1 MIFRTEAICQDRRFS
16 EQVFCFNT
24 FGKLQSTLL
33 LLFLQSGLSGAI
45 FFEGAI
51 FFQKCPQVC
60 FCRLSRLVSAHSIFF
75 GKIHFQVLFN
85 T

>member
-1 MIFRTEAICQDRRFS
+1 MGMIFRTEAICQDRRFS

-45 FFEGAI
+45 FFEGAN
-51 FFQKCPQVC
+51 FFSEMPPKYVAA
-60 FCRLSRLVSAHSIFF
+60 FYRD
-75 GKIHFQVLFN
+75 
-85 T
+85 